1 MHLWINKFSPQNSIQ
16 LSFPLRN
23 FSFYFIGDVT
33 YQWLYFSVGNI
44 VVPEKFVYVA
54 FGDAPELVYQ
64 TVFRWRFTEA
74 EGQKPRNG
82 KILQ

>member
-16 LSFPLRN
+16 FFFPLRN

-33 YQWLYFSVGNI
+33 NQWLYFSVGNI

-74 EGQKPRNG
+74 ERQKPWDW